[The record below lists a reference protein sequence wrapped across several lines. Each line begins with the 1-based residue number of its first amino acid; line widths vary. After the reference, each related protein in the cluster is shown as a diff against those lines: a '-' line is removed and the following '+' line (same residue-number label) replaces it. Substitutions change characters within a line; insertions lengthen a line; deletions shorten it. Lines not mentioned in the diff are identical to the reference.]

1 MIFSSCLSW
10 DFHVSKLYFS
20 QVKMALGTTIWIKKL
35 YEKYWDS
42 DLKEYD
48 FREILPDILLNTGY
62 ADINFEHIDKLR
74 ELSISAG
81 ISKPLQIEKNFVD
94 NS

>member
-1 MIFSSCLSW
+1 
-10 DFHVSKLYFS
+10 
-20 QVKMALGTTIWIKKL
+20 MALGTTIWIQKL

-42 DLKEYD
+42 DLKKYD
-48 FREILPDILLNTGY
+48 FREILPEIVLNTGY

-81 ISKPLQIEKNFVD
+81 ISQPLQIEKNFVD
-94 NS
+94 NSKLNEWLYCS